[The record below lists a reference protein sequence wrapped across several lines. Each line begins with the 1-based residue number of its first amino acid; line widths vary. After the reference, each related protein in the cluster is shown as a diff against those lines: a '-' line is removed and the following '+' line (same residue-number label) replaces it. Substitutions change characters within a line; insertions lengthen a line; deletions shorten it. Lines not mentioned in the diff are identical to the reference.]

1 MSICLQASKVDV
13 FIGWCCYCNKA
24 PQTWCR
30 EPKFTVSQFCRS
42 ATCVSL
48 TGGLRKRKPVCQP
61 GCVLIWGLGILIH
74 QTIFGRLGSCG
85 CRTEALF
92 PRESPRTSL
101 VLLLLSSITRP
112 TGTAFCGLGGTPWL
126 RLAQSLGRQRPCSF
140 FPSLTSIQCSNFPP
154 LTSHLTAAFPEALGV
169 WACRPGNTLCR
180 PHTFH

>member
-92 PRESPRTSL
+92 PRESPRPSHSHCYFFPPSRGPRAPPSVAL
-101 VLLLLSSITRP
+101 EGPRGSDLLS
-112 TGTAFCGLGGTPWL
+112 PWD
-126 RLAQSLGRQRPCSF
+126 GNGPVPSF
-140 FPSLTSIQCSNFPP
+140 HP
-154 LTSHLTAAFPEALGV
+154 
-169 WACRPGNTLCR
+169 
-180 PHTFH
+180 